1 MEGRNLSNVRQGT
14 LRQSEHSASSG
25 FNRFP
30 NRPNGSR
37 GRHRASANAGPFASR
52 IALNR
57 ATGLPHRFLT
67 RPPQRFPWHH
77 LAGESCLQEL
87 NSSRDGLSTAD
98 AARLLADSGP
108 NRLEL
113 SAGRTALQILWD
125 QFSNVMLIM
134 LLAVA
139 AVSAGV
145 SLHQQEFPKDAIAI
159 LVIVILNGLLGYLQE
174 SKAQQALLALR
185 DMAQPLVQV
194 RRDGDWQRISSE
206 LLVPG
211 DLIRLEAGDRV
222 PADARLLDVADL
234 GVREAALTGEAEA
247 VFKRAD
253 LLLEADTPVLE
264 RQNCLFQG
272 TELVRGRG
280 LAVVTATGMATEL
293 GQIAE
298 LINTA
303 GGESTPLQERLDGLA
318 KVLVG
323 SALALV
329 AVVVLAGWLLG
340 QSLMDLLEV
349 SLSMAVAIVPE
360 GLPAVITVTLAIG
373 TQRMVRRAALIRRL
387 PAVEGLGS
395 VTVICSDKTGTLTQN
410 RQVVQELR
418 VGTEAVAVGGQGY
431 EPSGSLSPSGL
442 MAPAGATA
450 GAAAGTQQLL
460 LQAGVLCSDAELKTQ
475 ADGSWDVLGDPT
487 EGALVVVAAKAGIDG
502 FALRSRFRRAAEIPF
517 SSERQLMAVWV
528 EDPDGELQHPLG
540 ASASSSRRLLIS
552 KGAPEVIIGLCDRW
566 IDGAG
571 VQPLSAEQRQW
582 WLDQARELAAS
593 GLRVLAFA
601 CAPHHPSPDH
611 ELDDQLLLGLMAQLD
626 PARPEVER
634 AVAIC
639 RQAGIR
645 PVMITGDHP
654 LTARAIGASIGLA
667 PADGEVVLGRELER
681 CDDGQLRDVV
691 ARCSIYARVP
701 PEQKLRIV
709 KALQANG
716 HVVAMT
722 GDGVNDAPALKQ
734 AHIGVAMGIT
744 GTEVSKEAA
753 DMVLLDDNFA
763 TIVSAVEEG
772 RLVYANIRRF
782 VKYILGSNV
791 GELITI
797 ASAPLLGLV
806 GVPLTPLQILW
817 MNLVTD
823 GVPALALAL
832 EPGEQGL
839 MQRSPAEPGESIFA
853 RGIGRYI
860 IRIGVVF
867 AVIVIALMLY
877 AARHEAPWESMVFT
891 TLCLAQMGHALSAR
905 SDLPLV
911 QVAPFS
917 NPWLLMAVVLT
928 SGLQLLLLYVPALS
942 NFFGTTP
949 LSARDLMI
957 CVGFSLLFF
966 LYLELEKLARL
977 WLRRGAAHS

>member
-1 MEGRNLSNVRQGT
+1 MSRP
-14 LRQSEHSASSG
+14 ASS
-25 FNRFP
+25 P
-30 NRPNGSR
+30 WYALSPEDCLQQLQ
-37 GRHRASANAGPFASR
+37 ASR
-52 IALNR
+52 E
-57 ATGLPHRFLT
+57 GLT
-67 RPPQRFPWHH
+67 
-77 LAGESCLQEL
+77 
-87 NSSRDGLSTAD
+87 TAD
-98 AARLLADSGP
+98 SARRLADTGP
-108 NRLEL
+108 NRIEL
-113 SAGRTALQILWD
+113 AAGRSNLQILWD

-139 AVSAGV
+139 AVSAAV
-145 SLHQQEFPKDAIAI
+145 SVHQQEFPKDAIAI
-159 LVIVILNGLLGYLQE
+159 LVIVVLNGLLGYLQE

-185 DMAQPLVQV
+185 NMAQPLVQV
-194 RRDGDWQRISSE
+194 RRDGTWQRFSSE

-222 PADARLLDVADL
+222 PADARLLEAADL
-234 GVREAALTGEAEA
+234 GVREAALTGETEA
-247 VFKRAD
+247 VFKRPE
-253 LLLEADTPVLE
+253 LLLEPATPVME
-264 RQNCLFQG
+264 RLNCLFQG
-272 TELVRGRG
+272 TEVVRGRG
-280 LAVVTATGMATEL
+280 VAVVSATGMATEL

-329 AVVVLAGWLLG
+329 ALVVLLGWLLG
-340 QSLMDLLEV
+340 QPLLNLLEV

-418 VGTEAVAVGGQGY
+418 LGTTSVAVGGQGY
-431 EPSGSLSPSGL
+431 VPHGSFTASPL
-442 MAPAGATA
+442 TPPPGATA
-450 GAAAGTQQLL
+450 GSPEGLQRLL
-460 LQAGVLCSDAELKTQ
+460 LQAAVLCSDAELRQ
-475 ADGSWDVLGDPT
+475 DADGTWEILGDPT
-487 EGALVVVAAKAGIDG
+487 EGALSVVAEKDGIDD
-502 FALRSRFRRAAEIPF
+502 FELRSHFQRAAEIPF
-517 SSERQLMAVWV
+517 SSERQLMAVWID
-528 EDPDGELQHPLG
+528 DPHGQLQTPLG
-540 ASASSSRRLLIS
+540 STAAGSQRLLIS
-552 KGAPEVIIGLCDRW
+552 KGAPEVIIASCDRW
-566 IDGAG
+566 IDGSG
-571 VQPLSAEQRQW
+571 VTALSSEQRQW
-582 WLDQARELAAS
+582 WIEQARQLAAS

-601 CAPHHPSPDH
+601 CAPHHPSPER
-611 ELDDQLLLGLMAQLD
+611 ELEQQVLLGLMAQLD
-626 PARPEVER
+626 PARPEVTE
-634 AVAIC
+634 AVATC
-639 RQAGIR
+639 REAGIR

-654 LTARAIGASIGLA
+654 LTARAIGTTIGLTTSE
-667 PADGEVVLGRELER
+667 GEVILGRELEAMEEPA
-681 CDDGQLRDVV
+681 LREAV
-691 ARCSIYARVP
+691 ARCSVYARVA

-716 HVVAMT
+716 QVVAMT

-797 ASAPLLGLV
+797 AAAPLVGLM

-832 EPGEQGL
+832 EPGEDGL
-839 MQRSPAEPGESIFA
+839 MQRPPARPGESIFA

-860 IRIGVVF
+860 LRVGVVF
-867 AVIVIALMLY
+867 AAITIVMMLY
-877 AARHEAPWESMVFT
+877 AARTGAPWQTMVFT

-905 SDLPLV
+905 SDKPLF

-917 NPWLLMAVVLT
+917 NPWLLWAVLLT
-928 SGLQLLLLYVPALS
+928 SGLQMLLLYVPALS
-942 NFFGTTP
+942 TFFGTTP
-949 LSARDLMI
+949 LALHDLLV
-957 CVGFSLLFF
+957 CVGFSLVFF
-966 LYLELEKLARL
+966 LYLELDKLWRL
-977 WLRRGAAHS
+977 WRRRNQANT

>member
-1 MEGRNLSNVRQGT
+1 MPRLDAVRSHALERDACLNELGT
-14 LRQSEHSASSG
+14 SG
-25 FNRFP
+25 
-30 NRPNGSR
+30 
-37 GRHRASANAGPFASR
+37 
-52 IALNR
+52 
-57 ATGLPHRFLT
+57 
-67 RPPQRFPWHH
+67 
-77 LAGESCLQEL
+77 
-87 NSSRDGLSTAD
+87 DGLNTAEV
-98 AARLLADSGP
+98 ARRLADGGL

-113 SAGRTALQILWD
+113 SKGRSTLEILWD
-125 QFSNVMLIM
+125 QFSNVMLVM

-139 AVSAGV
+139 AVSAAV
-145 SLHQQEFPKDAIAI
+145 SIHQQEFPKDAIAI
-159 LVIVILNGLLGYLQE
+159 LVIVVLNGLLGYLQE

-194 RRDGDWQRISSE
+194 RRDGEWQRLSSE
-206 LLVPG
+206 QLVPG
-211 DLIRLEAGDRV
+211 DLIRVEAGDRV
-222 PADARLLDVADL
+222 PADARLLEVADL

-247 VFKRAD
+247 VFKKAD
-253 LLLEADTPVLE
+253 LVLDESTPVLE
-264 RQNCLFQG
+264 RHNCLFQG
-272 TELVRGRG
+272 TEVVRGRG
-280 LAVVTATGMATEL
+280 VAVVSATGMATEL
-293 GQIAE
+293 GQIAA

-329 AVVVLAGWLLG
+329 AAVVVLGLLLR
-340 QSLMDLLEV
+340 QDPLNLLEV

-418 VGTEAVAVGGQGY
+418 VGLERVHVSGQGY
-431 EPSGSLSPSGL
+431 EPIGTLMAAPLQGPSGANGGSAHGSQL
-442 MAPAGATA
+442 
-450 GAAAGTQQLL
+450 LL
-460 LQAGVLCSDAELKTQ
+460 LQAGVLCSDAEHKQ
-475 ADGSWDVLGDPT
+475 MEDGSWDILGDPT
-487 EGALVVVAAKAGIDG
+487 EGALSVVAAKAGIDD
-502 FALRSRFRRAAEIPF
+502 FELRSHYLRGAEIPF
-517 SSERQLMAVWV
+517 SSERQLMAVWID
-528 EDPDGELQHPLG
+528 DPKGHLQTPLG
-540 ASASSSRRLLIS
+540 DAARGSSRLLIS

-566 IDGAG
+566 IDGTG
-571 VQPLSAEQRQW
+571 VISLSEDQHQW

-611 ELDDQLLLGLMAQLD
+611 DLGGQVLLGLMAQLD
-626 PARPEVER
+626 PARPEVAS
-634 AVAIC
+634 AVATC

-654 LTARAIGASIGLA
+654 LTARAIGSAIGLTD
-667 PADGEVVLGRELER
+667 ADGEVILGRELEAMDEPALKR
-681 CDDGQLRDVV
+681 TV
-691 ARCSIYARVP
+691 ARCNVYARVA

-709 KALQANG
+709 KALQSNG
-716 HVVAMT
+716 QVVAMT

-763 TIVSAVEEG
+763 TIVNAVEEG

-806 GVPLTPLQILW
+806 GVPMTPLQILW

-832 EPGEQGL
+832 EPGEAGL
-839 MQRSPAEPGESIFA
+839 MQKAPAEPGESIFA

-860 IRIGVVF
+860 VRIGIIF
-867 AVIVIALMLY
+867 ALIVIALMLY
-877 AARHEAPWESMVFT
+877 AEGHSRDHWKTMVFT

-905 SDLPLV
+905 SDLPLI

-917 NPWLLMAVVLT
+917 NPWLIWAVALT
-928 SGLQLLLLYVPALS
+928 SGLQLLLLYAPALS
-942 NFFGTTP
+942 TFFGTQP
-949 LSARDLMI
+949 LSIHDLLI
-957 CVGFSLLFF
+957 CLGFSMLLF
-966 LYLELEKLARL
+966 LYLELEKIWRL
-977 WLRRGAAHS
+977 WRRGTSANA

>member
-1 MEGRNLSNVRQGT
+1 MSRP
-14 LRQSEHSASSG
+14 ASS
-25 FNRFP
+25 P
-30 NRPNGSR
+30 WYALSPEDCLQQLQ
-37 GRHRASANAGPFASR
+37 ASR
-52 IALNR
+52 E
-57 ATGLPHRFLT
+57 GLT
-67 RPPQRFPWHH
+67 
-77 LAGESCLQEL
+77 
-87 NSSRDGLSTAD
+87 TAD
-98 AARLLADSGP
+98 SARRLADTGP
-108 NRLEL
+108 NRIEL
-113 SAGRTALQILWD
+113 AAGRSNLQILWD

-139 AVSAGV
+139 AVSAAV
-145 SLHQQEFPKDAIAI
+145 SVHQQEFPKDAIAI
-159 LVIVILNGLLGYLQE
+159 LVIVVLNGLLGYLQE

-185 DMAQPLVQV
+185 NMAQPLVQV
-194 RRDGDWQRISSE
+194 RRDGTWQRFSSE

-222 PADARLLDVADL
+222 PADARLLEAADL
-234 GVREAALTGEAEA
+234 GVREAALTGETEA
-247 VFKRAD
+247 VFKRPE
-253 LLLEADTPVLE
+253 LLLEPATPVME
-264 RQNCLFQG
+264 RLNCLFQG
-272 TELVRGRG
+272 TEVVRGRG
-280 LAVVTATGMATEL
+280 VAVVSATGMATEL

-329 AVVVLAGWLLG
+329 AVVVLLGWLLG
-340 QSLMDLLEV
+340 QPLLNLLEV

-418 VGTEAVAVGGQGY
+418 LGTTSVAVGGQGY
-431 EPSGSLSPSGL
+431 VPHGSFSASPL
-442 MAPAGATA
+442 TPPPGATA
-450 GAAAGTQQLL
+450 GSPEGLQRLL
-460 LQAGVLCSDAELKTQ
+460 LQAAVLCSDAELRQ
-475 ADGSWDVLGDPT
+475 DADGTWEILGDPT
-487 EGALVVVAAKAGIDG
+487 EGALSVVAEKDGIDD
-502 FALRSRFRRAAEIPF
+502 FELRSHFQRAAEIPF
-517 SSERQLMAVWV
+517 SSERQLMAVWID
-528 EDPDGELQHPLG
+528 DPHGQLQTPLG
-540 ASASSSRRLLIS
+540 PTAAGSQRLLIS
-552 KGAPEVIIGLCDRW
+552 KGAPEVIIASCDRW
-566 IDGAG
+566 IDGSG
-571 VQPLSAEQRQW
+571 VTALSSEQRQW
-582 WLDQARELAAS
+582 WIEQARQLAAS

-601 CAPHHPSPDH
+601 CAPHHPSPER
-611 ELDDQLLLGLMAQLD
+611 ELEQQVLLGLMAQLD
-626 PARPEVER
+626 PARPEVTE
-634 AVAIC
+634 AVATC
-639 RQAGIR
+639 REAGIR

-654 LTARAIGASIGLA
+654 LTARAIGTTIGLTTS
-667 PADGEVVLGRELER
+667 DGEVILGRELEAMEEPA
-681 CDDGQLRDVV
+681 LREAV
-691 ARCSIYARVP
+691 ARCSVYARVA

-716 HVVAMT
+716 QVVAMT

-797 ASAPLLGLV
+797 AAAPLVGLM

-832 EPGEQGL
+832 EPGEDGL
-839 MQRSPAEPGESIFA
+839 MQRPPARPGESIFA

-860 IRIGVVF
+860 LRVGVVF
-867 AVIVIALMLY
+867 AAITIVMMLY
-877 AARHEAPWESMVFT
+877 AARTGAPWQTMVFT

-905 SDLPLV
+905 SDKPLF

-917 NPWLLMAVVLT
+917 NPWLLWAVLLT
-928 SGLQLLLLYVPALS
+928 SGLQMLLLYVPALS
-942 NFFGTTP
+942 TFFGTTP
-949 LSARDLMI
+949 LALHDLLV
-957 CVGFSLLFF
+957 CVGFSLVFF
-966 LYLELEKLARL
+966 LYLELDKLWRL
-977 WLRRGAAHS
+977 WRRRNQANT

>member
-1 MEGRNLSNVRQGT
+1 LVER
-14 LRQSEHSASSG
+14 
-25 FNRFP
+25 
-30 NRPNGSR
+30 
-37 GRHRASANAGPFASR
+37 
-52 IALNR
+52 
-57 ATGLPHRFLT
+57 
-67 RPPQRFPWHH
+67 
-77 LAGESCLQEL
+77 
-87 NSSRDGLSTAD
+87 
-98 AARLLADSGP
+98 GP

-113 SAGRTALQILWD
+113 SAGRSTWEILRD

-139 AVSAGV
+139 AVSAAV
-145 SLHQQEFPKDAIAI
+145 SIHQKEFPKDAIAI
-159 LVIVILNGLLGYLQE
+159 LVIVVLNGLLGYLQE

-185 DMAQPLVQV
+185 DMSQPLVQV
-194 RRDGDWQRISSE
+194 RRDSTWQRISSE
-206 LLVPG
+206 YLVPG

-222 PADARLLDVADL
+222 PADARLLEEADL
-234 GVREAALTGEAEA
+234 GLREAALTGEAEA
-247 VFKRAD
+247 VFKKSD
-253 LLLEADTPVLE
+253 LVLEDITPVLE
-264 RQNCLFQG
+264 RKNCLFQG
-272 TELVRGRG
+272 TEVVRGRG
-280 LAVVTATGMATEL
+280 VALVTATGMATEL

-303 GGESTPLQERLDGLA
+303 GGESTPLQQRLDGLA
-318 KVLVG
+318 NVLVV

-329 AVVVLAGWLLG
+329 AVVVALGLLLG
-340 QSLMDLLEV
+340 QDPLNLLEV
-349 SLSMAVAIVPE
+349 ALSMAVAIVPE

-418 VGTEAVAVGGQGY
+418 VGTERVSVTGQGY
-431 EPSGSLSPSGL
+431 D
-442 MAPAGATA
+442 PAGTLTPAPLDPPPGSRA
-450 GAAAGTQQLL
+450 GMLPGSSTLL
-460 LQAGVLCSDAELKTQ
+460 LQAGVLCSDAEHRQL
-475 ADGSWDVLGDPT
+475 ADGSWEILGDPT
-487 EGALVVVAAKAGIDG
+487 EGALSVVALKAGIDD
-502 FALRSRFRRAAEIPF
+502 FELRSHFRRAAEIPF
-517 SSERQLMAVWV
+517 SSERQLMAVWI
-528 EDPDGELQHPLG
+528 EDPDHALQAPLG
-540 ASASSSRRLLIS
+540 SSASGSPSLLIS

-566 IDGAG
+566 IDGQG
-571 VQPLSAEQRQW
+571 VVAMGGPQQQW
-582 WLDQARELAAS
+582 WLEQARQLAGS

-601 CAPHHPSPDH
+601 CAPHHSSPD
-611 ELDDQLLLGLMAQLD
+611 EPLEGQVLLGLMAQLD
-626 PARPEVER
+626 PARPEVAK
-634 AVAIC
+634 AVATC

-654 LTARAIGASIGLA
+654 LTARAIGSAIGLT
-667 PADGEVVLGRELER
+667 DDQGEVILGRELEAMEEPA
-681 CDDGQLRDVV
+681 LKEAV
-691 ARCSIYARVP
+691 ARCNVYARVA

-709 KALQANG
+709 KALQSNG
-716 HVVAMT
+716 QVVAMT

-797 ASAPLLGLV
+797 ASAPLLGLT

-832 EPGEQGL
+832 EPGEAGL
-839 MQRSPAEPGESIFA
+839 MERAPAEPGESIFA
-853 RGIGRYI
+853 RGIGSYI
-860 IRIGVVF
+860 LRIGVVF
-867 AVIVIALMLY
+867 AVIVIGLMLY
-877 AARHEAPWESMVFT
+877 ASVHSRDHWKTMVFT

-905 SDLPLV
+905 SDLPLI
-911 QVAPFS
+911 QVPPFS
-917 NPWLLMAVVLT
+917 NPWLLWAVVLT
-928 SGLQLLLLYVPALS
+928 SGLQLLLLYVPALAK
-942 NFFGTTP
+942 FFGTQP
-949 LSARDLMI
+949 LSGHELMI
-957 CVGFSLLFF
+957 CVAFSLLLF
-966 LYLELEKLARL
+966 LYLELEKIWRQ
-977 WLRRGAAHS
+977 WRRGLHADA